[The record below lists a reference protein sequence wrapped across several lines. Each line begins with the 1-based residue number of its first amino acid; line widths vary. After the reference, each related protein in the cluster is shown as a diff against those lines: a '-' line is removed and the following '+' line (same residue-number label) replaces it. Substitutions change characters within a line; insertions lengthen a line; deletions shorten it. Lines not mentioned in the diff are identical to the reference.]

1 MFDQFEKLRIKT
13 SETEINLVQKGT
25 GEPVLLL
32 HGYPQTHVM
41 WHKVAPILAEQ
52 FSVVVPDLRGYGD
65 SDKPF
70 EIDNLELYSKR
81 SMAKDQV
88 EIMEKLGFES
98 YHVVGHDRGARV
110 GHRLTLDNASKVRS
124 FTSLDVVPSETAF
137 KNMNSDLSFAWFHW
151 HLMRQPY
158 PLPETLIGNSA
169 KTYLDFLFETW
180 TAVENA
186 ITPEAYKEYLRCFNN
201 QDTIRSTCL
210 DYRSVE
216 TDIKHDQVDFD
227 RKLQCPVLVLW
238 AGNMKKRPGW
248 QTGNK
253 LNMIEV
259 WKEKAEEVQGEV
271 INCGHFLPEEAPQKV
286 ASTFFHQKS

>member
-110 GHRLTLDNASKVRS
+110 GHRLTLDNASNVRS
-124 FTSLDVVPSETAF
+124 WTSLDVVPSETAF
-137 KNMNSDLSFAWFHW
+137 KNMN
-151 HLMRQPY
+151 
-158 PLPETLIGNSA
+158 
-169 KTYLDFLFETW
+169 K
-180 TAVENA
+180 
-186 ITPEAYKEYLRCFNN
+186 
-201 QDTIRSTCL
+201 
-210 DYRSVE
+210 
-216 TDIKHDQVDFD
+216 FD
-227 RKLQCPVLVLW
+227 GRLY
-238 AGNMKKRPGW
+238 
-248 QTGNK
+248 T
-253 LNMIEV
+253 
-259 WKEKAEEVQGEV
+259 
-271 INCGHFLPEEAPQKV
+271 
-286 ASTFFHQKS
+286 